1 MTDLDARCFIR
12 KGNSLVAADFAAEEF
27 LAGIP
32 QGREV
37 TVTVRRPRSPKHH
50 RWFFKLL
57 REVVSNTD
65 DRWANEDDLLDDL
78 KLACG
83 HFTRRANI
91 MTGEIQYVAKS
102 INFASMSED
111 KFCRFKD
118 RALYVLAIAL
128 GYDPLILMDG
138 EREPT
143 RSVPGPT
150 LSPPEPPVTAGNHQG
165 ERV

>member
-1 MTDLDARCFIR
+1 MTDLDARCFLV

-37 TVTVRRPRSPKHH
+37 MVTVRRARSPKHH

-57 REVVSNTD
+57 HRVVENTD
-65 DRWANEDDLLDDL
+65 DRWADEDDVLDDL

-91 MTGEIQYVAKS
+91 LTGEIQYVAKS
-102 INFASMSED
+102 INFASMGED
-111 KFCRFKD
+111 KFRRFKD
-118 RALYVLAIAL
+118 RALYVLAKAL
-128 GYDPLILMDG
+128 GYDPLILMEG
-138 EREPT
+138 ERGVVAPSIAPDQ
-143 RSVPGPT
+143 RVNNCQQS
-150 LSPPEPPVTAGNHQG
+150 